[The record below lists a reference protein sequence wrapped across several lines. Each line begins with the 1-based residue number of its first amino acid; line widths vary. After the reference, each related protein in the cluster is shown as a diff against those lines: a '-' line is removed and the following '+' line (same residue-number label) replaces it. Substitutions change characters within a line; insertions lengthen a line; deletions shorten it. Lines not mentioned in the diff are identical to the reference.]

1 MPNDEVNA
9 IVDNSASE
17 PALEEHSRE
26 EPLEEVSTQES
37 PVAEAKPEVDV
48 GSAVDYGGGAGTAPP
63 QSEGTPDGPSSEG
76 AKVRDLERMNKELLV
91 RIRELELERARS
103 AEGDAAEE
111 GYGAAGEESQSV
123 ISIVEDLERHL
134 DNAFALKEALE
145 ADLAATQTKLSKE
158 SAVRQQFEARVQLL
172 EAQAALAEE
181 LRDELSF
188 VEEERND
195 IARKLK
201 ESETQLEEVT
211 EDRDALVEQ
220 TVTTEKNLKSI
231 EVRKV
236 DLEAQ
241 VLNLKD
247 TVQDLEATRKEL
259 GHAVAERD
267 ELMRQVE
274 ELTDRLEAS
283 ETSKKAVEQ
292 DLAASQ
298 KGMSELRAEAEEL
311 EHKHSAAEIALTD
324 LRGRLEEHQIENEE
338 LREAKRRLE
347 GEVKMLA
354 AEKQA
359 TGSELLA
366 TKKALHDIR
375 SAASRTTKRLRSRY
389 YNVTNRKDEQDNS

>member
-1 MPNDEVNA
+1 
-9 IVDNSASE
+9 
-17 PALEEHSRE
+17 
-26 EPLEEVSTQES
+26 
-37 PVAEAKPEVDV
+37 
-48 GSAVDYGGGAGTAPP
+48 
-63 QSEGTPDGPSSEG
+63 
-76 AKVRDLERMNKELLV
+76 
-91 RIRELELERARS
+91 
-103 AEGDAAEE
+103 
-111 GYGAAGEESQSV
+111 
-123 ISIVEDLERHL
+123 
-134 DNAFALKEALE
+134 
-145 ADLAATQTKLSKE
+145 LSKT
-158 SAVRQQFEARVQLL
+158 SRGISTTRSHSKRPWKRRQQFEARVQLL

>member
-1 MPNDEVNA
+1 MPNDEVKT

-17 PALEEHSRE
+17 PALEERSRE
-26 EPLEEVSTQES
+26 ESLEEVSNQET
-37 PVAEAKPEVDV
+37 PVAEAKPEDDV
-48 GSAVDYGGGAGTAPP
+48 GLAVDQGSGPGPTPPEPEGSPGGPPSETAKIR
-63 QSEGTPDGPSSEG
+63 E
-76 AKVRDLERMNKELLV
+76 LERLNKELLV
-91 RIRELELERARS
+91 RVRELELERARS

-111 GYGAAGEESQSV
+111 DYGAVGEESESV
-123 ISIVEDLERHL
+123 ISVVEDLERHL

-188 VEEERND
+188 VAEERND

-201 ESETQLEEVT
+201 ESETQLQEVT
-211 EDRDALVEQ
+211 NDRDELVEQ
-220 TVTTEKNLKSI
+220 AVTVEKNLKSL

-247 TVQDLEATRKEL
+247 TVGDLETARKEL
-259 GHAVAERD
+259 GHAVAERE
-267 ELMRQVE
+267 ELMRHVQG
-274 ELTDRLEAS
+274 LTDRLEAS

-298 KGMSELRAEAEEL
+298 KGASELRTDAEEL
-311 EHKHSAAEIALTD
+311 EQKHSVAEIALTD
-324 LRGRLEEHQIENEE
+324 LRGRLEEQQIENEE
-338 LREAKRRLE
+338 LREAKRRLTS
-347 GEVKMLA
+347 EVKTLA

-366 TKKALHDIR
+366 TKKALHNIR
-375 SAASRTTKRLRSRY
+375 SAANRTTKRLRSRY
-389 YNVTNRKDEQDNS
+389 YNVTNREDEKDNS